1 MDYEFFYLGLQ
12 ALAKK
17 KAGPLQLPPETAP
30 TLIFSCLM
38 YHKTCHNFCNSGK
51 PIFDQSGSNNTL
63 INMIGD
69 MIGELT
75 GKVVG
80 KRIVRCHGGDL
91 KIERTIESRGKVLG
105 TEVTFIATMKAKER
119 TQGGM
124 YSEGN
129 GVLMTMAGEKV
140 ILHGSAIG
148 MMGKGGTMSMRGIR
162 YAQTTAPALSR
173 LNNIGILLEIEIMQ
187 DGTVHDKMWE
197 WK

>member
-1 MDYEFFYLGLQ
+1 
-12 ALAKK
+12 
-17 KAGPLQLPPETAP
+17 
-30 TLIFSCLM
+30 
-38 YHKTCHNFCNSGK
+38 
-51 PIFDQSGSNNTL
+51 
-63 INMIGD
+63 MIGE

-80 KRIVRCHGGDL
+80 KRIVRCHGSDL
-91 KIERTIESRGKVLG
+91 KIERTIESKGKVLG
-105 TEVTFIATMKAKER
+105 MEVTFIATMKGTER

-129 GVLMTMAGEKV
+129 GVMMTMNGEKV

-148 MMGKGGTMSMRGIR
+148 MMGKGGAMSMRGIR
-162 YAQTTAPALSR
+162 YAQTAAPALSR
-173 LNNIGILLEIEIMQ
+173 LNNIGLLLEIEILP